1 MLSCFLIFSLIA
13 VAAVPGVFRVSWC
26 FVVDVVLLSFVAAA
40 GAGAGAAMFA
50 AAVVVVAAAAAC
62 HIYDRPISH
71 PSAEVDGRSS
81 CGIFHGVQQRG
92 KGPSRSDCCRLLV
105 SKPGSAFSVQMFQP
119 EPILLESCTSQT
131 P

>member
-26 FVVDVVLLSFVAAA
+26 FVVDVVLLPFVAAA

-81 CGIFHGVQQRG
+81 CGIFSRCSAEGQ
-92 KGPSRSDCCRLLV
+92 GPKQKRLLPV
-105 SKPGSAFSVQMFQP
+105 TR
-119 EPILLESCTSQT
+119 E
-131 P
+131 

>member
-1 MLSCFLIFSLIA
+1 MLSCFPIFSLIA

-26 FVVDVVLLSFVAAA
+26 FVVDVVLLSFVAAAGA

-81 CGIFHGVQQRG
+81 CGIFSRCSAEGQ
-92 KGPSRSDCCRLLV
+92 GPKQKRLLPV
-105 SKPGSAFSVQMFQP
+105 TR
-119 EPILLESCTSQT
+119 E
-131 P
+131 